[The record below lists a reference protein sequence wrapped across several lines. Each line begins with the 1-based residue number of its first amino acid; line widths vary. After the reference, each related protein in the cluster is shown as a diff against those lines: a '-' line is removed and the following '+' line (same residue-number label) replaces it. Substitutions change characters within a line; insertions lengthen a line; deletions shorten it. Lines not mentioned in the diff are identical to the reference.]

1 MCLSKTRFEVN
12 SDTQGVTVNPMKL
25 KLISSIAVA
34 TLLSVAAFSQA
45 SSSALPAAPGTT
57 EPAAQAAPAPNPNAR
72 VAAINV
78 EQSIFA
84 TNEGQ
89 RDMGALQKK
98 FEPKSADLKTKGEEL
113 DALKKKQSAT
123 TTAAEKEELT
133 RQVDQKQKA
142 LEHEQQDA
150 REDFQG
156 QTSEVGQ
163 RIFQKMIP
171 VITKYAQENNIGMLI
186 DTSVQWPQGPVLYS
200 APLDITPAIVAAY
213 NTVSGVAA
221 PPPGT
226 ARPAATGRPAA
237 PASRPATTTPAPSSK
252 PPSTTPP
259 PK

>member
-1 MCLSKTRFEVN
+1 
-12 SDTQGVTVNPMKL
+12 MKL
-25 KLISSIAVA
+25 KLIGSIAVA
-34 TLLSVAAFSQA
+34 TLLSVAAFSQTP
-45 SSSALPAAPGTT
+45 SSSALPAAPGAT

-78 EQSIFA
+78 EQAIFA

-113 DALKKKQSAT
+113 DALKKKQTATT
-123 TTAAEKEELT
+123 TTAAEKDEIT
-133 RQVDQKQKA
+133 RQLDQKQKA
-142 LEHEQQDA
+142 LERAQQDA

-171 VITKYAQENNIGMLI
+171 VITKYAQENNVGMLI

-200 APLDITPAIVAAY
+200 APLDITPAIVTAY
-213 NTVSGVAA
+213 NAVSGVAA
-221 PPPGT
+221 PPAGT
-226 ARPAATGRPAA
+226 AKPAASSRPTA
-237 PASRPATTTPAPSSK
+237 PATKPPATTPAPK
-252 PPSTTPP
+252 
-259 PK
+259 